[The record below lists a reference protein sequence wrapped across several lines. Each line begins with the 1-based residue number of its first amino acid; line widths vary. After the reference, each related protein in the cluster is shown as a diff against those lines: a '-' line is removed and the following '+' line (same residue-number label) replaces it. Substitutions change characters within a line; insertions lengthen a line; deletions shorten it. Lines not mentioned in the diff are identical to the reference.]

1 MALHSR
7 LTIKRVLFGALAVL
21 SLLGVVTLGWQANDA
36 WTGYRRAA
44 DQLEF
49 DRGTNQFITGL
60 FEVLMERL
68 FTNNALQAAGVPDA
82 AALGEIEKRRRIVKD
97 NYEPGLAAIRS
108 RDFPNKPALMQELT
122 AALDKA
128 NDYRKQ
134 ADAALRLP
142 RNQRDENLVK
152 TFIPTITASVNASLN
167 VWFSALYATAKTDPA
182 LARLASIK
190 ELGWRMRDM
199 SGSERSIIASAIS
212 SGAAIPAD
220 GVTNATAFRA
230 RVFVLWDQLR
240 NLTLDAST
248 DPAILAAMQGAQ
260 QKYFKEFL
268 ALADELRK
276 LSANGAKYPMTAAQW
291 VDTSTPLIGSLLE
304 VMYAAG
310 RASESYTAAKLNQ
323 EVRNVV
329 VALVLLTVC
338 LLIAG
343 LAFWSVTRMV
353 TRPLG
358 ELAGAMRE
366 LSDGNLAVVLPGID
380 RIDEIGKVANAVVK
394 LRDNVT
400 EQQRLADE
408 FARAVKEREALNTSM
423 ETALATFRS
432 TSDTILA
439 AVDQNATQM
448 RETAQT
454 LTGVAHDATSQ
465 SAAASSASEDTSSKV
480 QTVAAAAEQLACSI
494 QEISRQ
500 VTEATNAVR
509 AAGATTDRSAAEIE
523 GLAAAGQRIGD
534 VVGLIQAIAA
544 QTNLLALNATIEAA
558 RAGEAGRGFAVVASE
573 VKNLASQTAKATEEI
588 AQQVAG
594 IQNSTK
600 NAVGAVKEI
609 ATAMRQIDEVT
620 TAIASAVEQ
629 QGAATQEISNNVQ
642 AAARGTQALA
652 GNITAVSGAIGET
665 GRSAEAVLS
674 ASTSLTEQAARMAA
688 EVKTFFLALRT
699 GPMDRRKGRDPAYNG
714 PERREAR
721 QGRAA

>member
-1 MALHSR
+1 M
-7 LTIKRVLFGALAVL
+7 TIKRVLFGALGML
-21 SLLGVVTLGWQANDA
+21 SLLGVATLSWQANEA
-36 WTGYRRAA
+36 WTSYRRAA

-68 FTNNALQAAGVPDA
+68 FTNNALQAAGLPDA
-82 AALGEIEKRRRIVKD
+82 PALGEIEKRRRIVKD

-108 RDFPNKPALMQELT
+108 RDFPNKQALLQALG

-128 NDYRKQ
+128 NDYRRQ
-134 ADAALRLP
+134 ADAALKLP
-142 RNQRDENLVK
+142 RDQRDENLRK
-152 TFIPTITASVNASLN
+152 TFIPTITASVDASLN

-199 SGSERSIIASAIS
+199 SGAERSIIASAIA

-248 DPAILAAMQGAQ
+248 DPAILAAMQIAQ

-268 ALADELRK
+268 GLADELRK
-276 LSANGAKYPMTAAQW
+276 LSATGAKYPMTAAQW

-310 RASESYTAAKLNQ
+310 RASEGYTAARLND
-323 EVRNVV
+323 EVRNL
-329 VALVLLTVC
+329 ATMLVLLALC
-338 LLIAG
+338 IAIAS
-343 LAFWSVTRMV
+343 LSLWAVVRIV
-353 TRPLG
+353 TRPLT
-358 ELAGAMRE
+358 ELAVAMRE
-366 LSDGNLAVVLPGID
+366 LSDGNLEVVLPGIG
-380 RIDEIGKVANAVVK
+380 RTDEIGKVADAVAK
-394 LRDNVT
+394 FRDNVT

-408 FARAVKEREALNTSM
+408 FARAVTEREALNESM
-423 ETALATFRS
+423 EAALKSFRS
-432 TSDTILA
+432 SSDEILS
-439 AVDQNATQM
+439 AVDHNAAQM

-465 SAAASSASEDTSSKV
+465 SSAASSASEDTSGKV
-480 QTVAAAAEQLACSI
+480 QTVAAAAEQLSASI
-494 QEISRQ
+494 QEIGRQ
-500 VTEATNAVR
+500 VNQATHAVR

-594 IQNSTK
+594 IQNSTRS
-600 NAVGAVKEI
+600 AVGAVKEI
-609 ATAMRQIDEVT
+609 ATAMRQVDEVT
-620 TAIASAVEQ
+620 SAIANAVEQ
-629 QGAATQEISNNVQ
+629 QGAATQEISSNVQ
-642 AAARGTQALA
+642 AAAQGTQALA
-652 GNITAVSGAIGET
+652 GNIAAVSGAIGET
-665 GRSAEAVLS
+665 GRSAEAVLA
-674 ASTSLTEQAARMAA
+674 ASTSLTEQAARMAE

-699 GPMDRRKGRDPAYNG
+699 GPMDRRKGRDPNYKG
-714 PERREAR
+714 PDRRAGR
-721 QGRAA
+721 QAA

>member
-1 MALHSR
+1 M
-7 LTIKRVLFGALAVL
+7 TIKRVLFGALGML
-21 SLLGVVTLGWQANDA
+21 SLLGVATLSWQANEA
-36 WTGYRRAA
+36 WTSYRRAA

-68 FTNNALQAAGVPDA
+68 FTNNALQAAGLPDA
-82 AALGEIEKRRRIVKD
+82 PALGEIEKRRRIVKD

-108 RDFPNKPALMQELT
+108 RDFPNKQALLQALG

-128 NDYRKQ
+128 NDYRRQ
-134 ADAALRLP
+134 ADAALKLP
-142 RNQRDENLVK
+142 RDQRDENLRK
-152 TFIPTITASVNASLN
+152 TFIPTITASVDASLN

-199 SGSERSIIASAIS
+199 SGAERSIIASAIA

-248 DPAILAAMQGAQ
+248 DPAILAAMQIAQ

-268 ALADELRK
+268 GLADELRK

-310 RASESYTAAKLNQ
+310 RASEGYTAARLND
-323 EVRNVV
+323 EVRNL
-329 VALVLLTVC
+329 ATMLVLLALC
-338 LLIAG
+338 IAIAS
-343 LAFWSVTRMV
+343 LSLWAVVRIV
-353 TRPLG
+353 TRPLT
-358 ELAGAMRE
+358 ELAVAMRE
-366 LSDGNLAVVLPGID
+366 LSDGNLEVVLPGIG
-380 RIDEIGKVANAVVK
+380 RTDEIGKVADAVAK
-394 LRDNVT
+394 FRDNVT

-408 FARAVKEREALNTSM
+408 FARAVTEREALNESM
-423 ETALATFRS
+423 EAALKSFRS
-432 TSDTILA
+432 SSDEILS
-439 AVDQNATQM
+439 AVDHNAAQM

-454 LTGVAHDATSQ
+454 LTGVAHDATNQ
-465 SAAASSASEDTSSKV
+465 STAASSASEDTSGKV
-480 QTVAAAAEQLACSI
+480 QTVAAAAEQLSASI
-494 QEISRQ
+494 QEIGRQ
-500 VTEATNAVR
+500 VNQATQAVR

-594 IQNSTK
+594 IQNSTRS
-600 NAVGAVKEI
+600 AVGAVKEI

-620 TAIASAVEQ
+620 SAIASAVEQ
-629 QGAATQEISNNVQ
+629 QGAATQEISSNVQ
-642 AAARGTQALA
+642 AAAQGTQALA
-652 GNITAVSGAIGET
+652 GNIAAVSGAIGET
-665 GRSAEAVLS
+665 GRSAEAVLT
-674 ASTSLTEQAARMAA
+674 ASTSLTEQAARMAE

-699 GPMDRRKGRDPAYNG
+699 GPMDRRKGRDPNYKG
-714 PERREAR
+714 PDRRAGR
-721 QGRAA
+721 QAA